1 MQAMRNWNS
10 NRAGR
15 ILGALALITTATA
28 GGNAQSPRFL
38 DPGGRGITPPLD
50 TIAQIRFVTTPDFPP
65 LNMIGTGGRPEGFNV
80 EIARAVCSEL
90 GILDRCA
97 IQVLPFDEAS
107 AAVAEGNAEAI
118 IAGMTIDEGNRERFA
133 FSRPY
138 LPLPGGF
145 VTRRSDSGDAIPDWS
160 TKRIGVMA
168 GSAHERLLRDY
179 FPKAKVV
186 TYGRMDWIVEDLNSG
201 KIDALFGD
209 GMREALWLSSA
220 DGQKCCHF
228 TDGPY
233 FAPEYLGFGLAIAV
247 NRSRGDIASAVDYAL
262 GEMEANGVTA
272 EIFRHHFPVSFF

>member
-1 MQAMRNWNS
+1 MRICIS
-10 NRAGR
+10 NRAAL
-15 ILGALALITTATA
+15 IFGALALIAAATV

-50 TIAQIRFVTTPDFPP
+50 SIAQIRFITTPDFPP
-65 LNMIGTGGRPEGFNV
+65 LNMIGADGRPEGFNV
-80 EIARAVCSEL
+80 EIARAVCREL

-97 IQVLPFDEAS
+97 IQVLPFDEAT

-118 IAGMTIDEGNRERFA
+118 VAGLTVDESNRERFA
-133 FSRPY
+133 FSRAY
-138 LPLPGGF
+138 LPLPGRF
-145 VTRRSDSGDAIPDWS
+145 VARRSDTGDAIPDWNA
-160 TKRIGVMA
+160 KRIGVIA

-186 TYGRMDWIVEDLNSG
+186 TYGRLDWIAEDLSAG

-220 DGQKCCHF
+220 NGQKCCRF
-228 TDGPY
+228 IDGPY
-233 FAPEYLGFGLAIAV
+233 LAPEYLGFGLAIAV

-272 EIFRHHFPVSFF
+272 EIYRRYFPVSFF